1 MRTPHTHC
9 QRCKKVLVT
18 LRSGQQYLGVFIE
31 RKRRTLVLDG
41 KTINTEDLR
50 AFSIYRGQPLAE
62 GVIKLL

>member
-1 MRTPHTHC
+1 
-9 QRCKKVLVT
+9 LVT

-31 RKRRTLVLDG
+31 RKRRTVVLDG